1 MYRIITRF
9 LAILAVMALF
19 MSVLF
24 PTLATAGDVPTRT
37 TVTNVT
43 STAATWTVPN
53 FGNGQLLE
61 ICLYDTT
68 PGAAA
73 TCTVKQ
79 VVAVTSTRSLTNT
92 LFTMIAASNT
102 KTLTSQV
109 NATNG
114 PLARLVPGDILQFIM
129 TGSDTGQISLT
140 RNVSTP

>member
-1 MYRIITRF
+1 MYRLLTA
-9 LAILAVMALF
+9 LAIMALF
-19 MSVLF
+19 TS
-24 PTLATAGDVPTRT
+24 LATAGDVPTRT
-37 TVTNVT
+37 TVANAT

-53 FGNGQLLE
+53 FHNGELLE

-92 LFTMIAASNT
+92 LFTMVAASNT

-109 NATNG
+109 NSTNG
-114 PLARLVPGDILQFIM
+114 PLARLVPGDILQFVM
-129 TGSDTGQISLT
+129 TGGDTGQVSLT
-140 RNVSTP
+140 RNVSSP

>member
-1 MYRIITRF
+1 MLRCFTRY
-9 LAILAVMALF
+9 LALLAVMALF
-19 MSVLF
+19 MSVF
-24 PTLATAGDVPTRT
+24 FTPPANAGDVPTRT
-37 TVTNVT
+37 TVANAT

-53 FGNGQLLE
+53 FHNGQLLE

-68 PGAAA
+68 PNAAA

-79 VVAVTSTRSLTNT
+79 VVAVTSTRSITNT
-92 LFTMIAASNT
+92 LFTLVAASNT

-129 TGSDTGQISLT
+129 TGSDTGQVCLT
-140 RNVSTP
+140 RNVSSP

>member
-9 LAILAVMALF
+9 LTILAVMALIL
-19 MSVLF
+19 SVF
-24 PTLATAGDVPTRT
+24 FTTLATAGDVPTRT
-37 TVTNVT
+37 TVANAT

-53 FGNGQLLE
+53 FNNGQLLE

-79 VVAVTSTRSLTNT
+79 VVAVSTTRSLTNT

-102 KTLTSQV
+102 KTLTAQV

-129 TGSDTGQISLT
+129 TGSDTGQVCMT
-140 RNVSTP
+140 RNVSSP

>member
-1 MYRIITRF
+1 MYRLLTV
-9 LAILAVMALF
+9 LAIMSLF
-19 MSVLF
+19 TS
-24 PTLATAGDVPTRT
+24 LATAGDVPTRT
-37 TVTNVT
+37 TVANAT

-53 FGNGQLLE
+53 FNNGQLLE

-68 PGAAA
+68 PNAAA

-92 LFTMIAASNT
+92 LFTMVASSNT
-102 KTLTSQV
+102 KTLTAQV
-109 NATNG
+109 DATNG

-129 TGSDTGQISLT
+129 TGSDTGQVSLT

>member
-1 MYRIITRF
+1 MYRLLT
-9 LAILAVMALF
+9 ALAVMALF
-19 MSVLF
+19 TS
-24 PTLATAGDVPTRT
+24 LATAGDVPTRT
-37 TVTNVT
+37 TVANAT

-53 FGNGQLLE
+53 FHNGQLLE

-68 PGAAA
+68 PSAAA

-92 LFTMIAASNT
+92 LFTMVASSNT

-114 PLARLVPGDILQFIM
+114 PLARLVPGDILQFVM
-129 TGSDTGQISLT
+129 TGSDTGQVSLT
-140 RNVSTP
+140 RNVSSP

>member
-1 MYRIITRF
+1 MYRLLT
-9 LAILAVMALF
+9 ALAVMALF
-19 MSVLF
+19 TS
-24 PTLATAGDVPTRT
+24 LATAGDVPTRT
-37 TVTNVT
+37 TVANAT

-53 FGNGQLLE
+53 FHNGQLLE

-68 PGAAA
+68 PNAAA

-92 LFTMIAASNT
+92 LFTMVASSNT

-114 PLARLVPGDILQFIM
+114 PLARLVPGDILQFVM
-129 TGSDTGQISLT
+129 TGSDTGQVCMT
-140 RNVSTP
+140 RNVSSP

>member
-1 MYRIITRF
+1 MYRLLT
-9 LAILAVMALF
+9 ALAVMALF
-19 MSVLF
+19 TS
-24 PTLATAGDVPTRT
+24 LATAGDVPTRT
-37 TVTNVT
+37 TVANAT

-53 FGNGQLLE
+53 FHNGQLLE
-61 ICLYDTT
+61 LCLYDTT

-79 VVAVTSTRSLTNT
+79 VVAVTTTRSLTNT

-114 PLARLVPGDILQFIM
+114 PLARLVPGDILQFVM
-129 TGSDTGQISLT
+129 TGGDTGQVSLT
-140 RNVSTP
+140 RNVSSP

>member
-1 MYRIITRF
+1 MYHIITRF
-9 LAILAVMALF
+9 LTILAVMALF
-19 MSVLF
+19 MSVF
-24 PTLATAGDVPTRT
+24 FTPLATAGDVPTRT
-37 TVTNVT
+37 TVANAT
-43 STAATWTVPN
+43 STAATWTVPA

-61 ICLYDTT
+61 LCLYDTT

-129 TGSDTGQISLT
+129 TGSDTGQVSIT

>member
-1 MYRIITRF
+1 MYRLLTV
-9 LAILAVMALF
+9 LAVMALF
-19 MSVLF
+19 TS
-24 PTLATAGDVPTRT
+24 LATAGDVPTRT
-37 TVTNVT
+37 TVANAT

-53 FGNGQLLE
+53 FHNGQLLE

-68 PGAAA
+68 PNAAA

-92 LFTMIAASNT
+92 LFTMVAASNT

-114 PLARLVPGDILQFIM
+114 PLARLVPGDILQFVM
-129 TGSDTGQISLT
+129 TGSDTGQVSLT
-140 RNVSTP
+140 RNVSSP

>member
-1 MYRIITRF
+1 
-9 LAILAVMALF
+9 MALF
-19 MSVLF
+19 TS
-24 PTLATAGDVPTRT
+24 LATAGDVPTRT
-37 TVTNVT
+37 TVANAT

-53 FGNGQLLE
+53 FHNGQLLE

-68 PGAAA
+68 PSAAA

-92 LFTMIAASNT
+92 LFTMVASSNT

-114 PLARLVPGDILQFIM
+114 PLARLVPGDILQFVM
-129 TGSDTGQISLT
+129 TGSDTGQVSLT
-140 RNVSTP
+140 RNVSSP

>member
-1 MYRIITRF
+1 MYRLLTV
-9 LAILAVMALF
+9 LAVMALF
-19 MSVLF
+19 TS
-24 PTLATAGDVPTRT
+24 LATAGDVPTRT
-37 TVTNVT
+37 TVANAT

-53 FGNGQLLE
+53 FNNGQLLE

-68 PGAAA
+68 PNAAA

-114 PLARLVPGDILQFIM
+114 PLARLVPGDILQFVM
-129 TGSDTGQISLT
+129 TGSDTGQVSLT
-140 RNVSTP
+140 RNVSSP